1 MVRDVIAIDSDY
13 SMKYIT
19 KMTKYF
25 SISGPVVPSKD
36 KIIGIL
42 WGGDVLTR
50 AVAMGELK

>member
-1 MVRDVIAIDSDY
+1 MVVRDIIAIDSDY

-19 KMTKYF
+19 KMMKYF

-42 WGGDVLTR
+42 RSGTC
-50 AVAMGELK
+50 